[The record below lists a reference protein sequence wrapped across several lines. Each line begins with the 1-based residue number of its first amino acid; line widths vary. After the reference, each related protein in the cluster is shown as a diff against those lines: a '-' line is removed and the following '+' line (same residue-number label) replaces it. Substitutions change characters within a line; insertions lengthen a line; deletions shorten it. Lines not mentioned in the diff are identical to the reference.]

1 MEIVFKCTNT
11 LGVSGFYIDP
21 PTPAKLHVP
30 DWYKNMPN
38 TIDKQKKSGLSVDN
52 NMATNSTLKGCSPFL
67 DGLTSGYMYCAPADI
82 EVRRLS
88 DNNVTFKWR
97 SDDPFITLHNEEQ
110 HPGLPN
116 PVEMEKSNHGTVLKW
131 ASPFTIVTPKGYSCL
146 FTHPFN
152 RHDLPFRT
160 FTGVV
165 DTDSF
170 GIPVQFPFQMI
181 SEVNDIL
188 IIEKGT
194 PVCQILPFKRENWT
208 NKVEI
213 EDAVQHNKR
222 HFNYVSTIVKSYKK
236 NHWNKKVY
244 E

>member
-1 MEIVFKCTNT
+1 VHTE
-11 LGVSGFYIDP
+11 D
-21 PTPAKLHVP
+21 
-30 DWYKNMPN
+30 
-38 TIDKQKKSGLSVDN
+38 
-52 NMATNSTLKGCSPFL
+52 
-67 DGLTSGYMYCAPADI
+67 
-82 EVRRLS
+82 
-88 DNNVTFKWR
+88 
-97 SDDPFITLHNEEQ
+97 Q

-116 PVEMEKSNHGTVLKW
+116 PVEMEKSKNSNVLKW

-170 GIPVQFPFQMI
+170 KLPVQFPFQMI
-181 SEVNDIL
+181 TEVKDIL

-194 PVCQILPFKRENWT
+194 PVCQILPFKRETWS
-208 NKVEI
+208 NKVEVMDTT
-213 EDAVQHNKR
+213 EHNKN

-236 NHWNKKVY
+236 NHWSKKVY

>member
-1 MEIVFKCTNT
+1 MEILFKYTNT
-11 LGVSGFYIDP
+11 LGVSGFFIEP

-30 DWYKNMPN
+30 IWYKNMPN
-38 TIDKQKKSGLSVDN
+38 TIDNQKKSGLSVDN
-52 NMATNSTLKGCSPFL
+52 NMATNTTVKNCSPFL

-82 EVRRLS
+82 EIRRI
-88 DNNVTFKWR
+88 DNTNVTFKWR
-97 SDDPFITLHNEEQ
+97 TNDPFITTHQEVQ
-110 HPGLPN
+110 HPGLPS
-116 PVEMEKSNHGTVLKW
+116 PVEMTDSNNSNVIKW
-131 ASPFTIVTPKGYSCL
+131 ASPFTIITPKGYSCL

-170 GIPVQFPFQMI
+170 EIPVQFPFQMI
-181 SEVNDIL
+181 VEVKDIL

-194 PVCQILPFKRENWT
+194 PVCQILPFKRENWSS
-208 NKVEI
+208 KVEV
-213 EDAVQHNKR
+213 EESKEHNRR
-222 HFNYVSTIVKSYKK
+222 HFKYVSTIVRSYKK
-236 NHWNKKVY
+236 QHWSKKIY